1 MHIDLPEETKA
12 LRDELRAYLTTIMTP
27 ELAEELRH
35 LDAGAGGEEHAKALE
50 KIAADGWL
58 GMGWP
63 KEFGGQGRSA
73 IDQYVF
79 FEEFQRVGFPFPIL
93 TICSVAPAIMT
104 FGNDEQKADYLPRIL
119 RGELEFA
126 IGYTEPDAGTDL
138 SGLKTT
144 AIREGDEYVVNGQKV
159 FTSHGES
166 ADYIWL
172 AVRTDPEAARHK
184 GISILIVDR
193 RSPGITVTPI
203 RTLGENHT
211 SSVFLENVR
220 VPVKQLVGQEHKGWR
235 IATSQLNH
243 ERVAIASAGHV
254 ARLLEDVV
262 QWAKDTQAPE
272 GGRIIDRAWVR
283 TALAK
288 IKAGLDVIELQNWKQ
303 AWAIDNDRL
312 QPAEASALK
321 VNSSEF
327 FVEAYRL
334 FMEVL
339 GEQSSIKETSPGSM
353 LRAHAERYYRSLIVF
368 TFGGGTNEVQRDL
381 IAAMGLGL
389 PRHGYGR

>member
-1 MHIDLPEETKA
+1 MRIELPEQTKA
-12 LRDELRAYLTTIMTP
+12 LRDELRAYLQAIMTP
-27 ELAEELRH
+27 ELTKELRH
-35 LDAGAGGEEHAKALE
+35 LEAGAGGPEHAKALRR
-50 KIAADGWL
+50 IAADGWL

-63 KEFGGQGRSA
+63 EQYGGQGRSA

-93 TICSVAPAIMT
+93 TICSVAPAIMA
-104 FGNDEQKADYLPRIL
+104 FGNEQQKAEYLPRIL

-138 SGLKTT
+138 GGLKTT
-144 AIREGDEYVVNGQKV
+144 AIREGDDYVINGQKV
-159 FTSHGES
+159 FTSHGET

-172 AVRTDPEAARHK
+172 AARTDPEATKHE

-193 RSPGITVTPI
+193 HAPGITVDPI
-203 RTLGENHT
+203 RTLGDNHT
-211 SSVFLENVR
+211 SSVFFEDVH
-220 VPVKQLVGQEHKGWR
+220 VPSTQLVGREHKGWR

-254 ARLLEDVV
+254 ARLLEEVV
-262 QWAKDTQAPE
+262 QWAKDTEAPE
-272 GGRIIDRAWVR
+272 GGRILDRAWVR
-283 TALAK
+283 IALAK
-288 IKAGLDVIELQNWKQ
+288 IKAGLDVVELQNWKQ
-303 AWAIDNDRL
+303 AWAIDNDCL

-339 GEQSSIKETSPGSM
+339 GEPSTIKETSPGAM
-353 LRAHAERYYRSLIVF
+353 LRAQAERYYRSLIVF

-381 IAAMGLGL
+381 IATMGLGL

>member
-12 LRDELRAYLTTIMTP
+12 LRDDLRAYLTTIMTP

-35 LDAGAGGEEHAKALE
+35 LEAGEGGELHAKALK

-79 FEEFQRVGFPFPIL
+79 FEEFQRVGLAFPIL
-93 TICSVAPAIMT
+93 TICSVAPSIMT
-104 FGNDEQKADYLPRIL
+104 FGNDEQKAHYLPRIL

-138 SGLKTT
+138 GSLKTS
-144 AIREGDEYVVNGQKV
+144 AIRTTK
-159 FTSHGES
+159 
-166 ADYIWL
+166 
-172 AVRTDPEAARHK
+172 HK

-193 RSPGITVTPI
+193 RSPGITVTPM
-203 RTLGENHT
+203 RTLGDNYT
-211 SSVFLENVR
+211 SSVFFDNVR
-220 VPVKQLVGQEHKGWR
+220 VPAKQLVGKEHEGWR
-235 IATSQLNH
+235 IATSQLNY
-243 ERVAIASAGHV
+243 ERVAIASTGHV
-254 ARLLEDVV
+254 ARLLEEVV
-262 QWAKDTQAPE
+262 QWAKETPAPE
-272 GGRIIDRAWVR
+272 GGRIMDRAWVR

-339 GEQSSIKETSPGSM
+339 GEQSSIKQTSPGAV
-353 LRAHAERYYRSLIVF
+353 LRAQAERYYRALIVF

-389 PRHGYGR
+389 PRYGYGG

>member
-12 LRDELRAYLTTIMTP
+12 LRNDLRVYLTTIMTP

-35 LDAGAGGEEHAKALE
+35 LEAGEGGELHAKVL
-50 KIAADGWL
+50 KNIAADGWL

-79 FEEFQRVGFPFPIL
+79 FEEFQRVGLAFPIL
-93 TICSVAPAIMT
+93 TICSVAPSIMT
-104 FGNDEQKADYLPRIL
+104 FGNDEQKAHYLPRIL

-138 SGLKTT
+138 GSLKTS
-144 AIREGDEYVVNGQKV
+144 AIREADDYIVNGQKV
-159 FTSHGES
+159 FTSHGQS

-172 AVRTDPEAARHK
+172 AARTDPDATKHK

-193 RSPGITVTPI
+193 RSPGITVTPM
-203 RTLGENHT
+203 RTLGDNYT
-211 SSVFLENVR
+211 SSVFFDNVR
-220 VPVKQLVGQEHKGWR
+220 VPAKQLVGKEHKGWR
-235 IATSQLNH
+235 IATSQLNY
-243 ERVAIASAGHV
+243 ERVAIASTGHV
-254 ARLLEDVV
+254 ARLLEEVV
-262 QWAKDTQAPE
+262 QWAKETPAPE

-339 GEQSSIKETSPGSM
+339 GEQSSIKQTSPGAM
-353 LRAHAERYYRSLIVF
+353 LRAQAERYYRALIVF

-389 PRHGYGR
+389 PRYGYGG

>member
-1 MHIDLPEETKA
+1 MHIDLPEDTKA
-12 LRDELRAYLTTIMTP
+12 LRDELRAYLATLMTP
-27 ELAEELRH
+27 ELVEEQKH
-35 LDAGAGGEEHAKALE
+35 LDAGAGGAEHAKAFK

-79 FEEFQRVGFPFPIL
+79 FEEFQRLGFPFPIL
-93 TICSVAPAIMT
+93 TICSVAPSIMT
-104 FGNDEQKADYLPRIL
+104 FGTDEQKAYYLPRIL

-126 IGYTEPDAGTDL
+126 IGYTEPDAGTDFG
-138 SGLKTT
+138 SLKTT
-144 AIREGDEYVVNGQKV
+144 AIREGDEYIVNGQKV
-159 FTSHGES
+159 FMSHGES

-172 AVRTDPEAARHK
+172 AARTDPDAIKHK

-193 RSPGITVTPI
+193 RSPGITVTPM
-203 RTLGENHT
+203 RTLGDNYT
-211 SSVFLENVR
+211 SSVFFDNVR
-220 VPVKQLVGQEHKGWR
+220 VPAKQRVGNEHKGWR
-235 IATSQLNH
+235 IATNQLNH
-243 ERVAIASAGHV
+243 ERVAIASTGHV
-254 ARLLEDVV
+254 ARLLEEVV
-262 QWAKDTQAPE
+262 QWAKEALAPE

-288 IKAGLDVIELQNWKQ
+288 IKAGLDLIELQNWKQ
-303 AWAIDNDRL
+303 AWAIDNDCL

-321 VNSSEF
+321 VSSSEF

-339 GEQSSIKETSPGSM
+339 GEQSTIKQTSPGAM
-353 LRAHAERYYRSLIVF
+353 LRAQAERYYRALIVF

-389 PRHGYGR
+389 PRRGYGG